1 MLASPDFLRDR
12 TDMHLTPVS
21 DPMSEILD
29 LLGARC
35 LMSGG
40 LMAGGDWSL
49 RFQRPNAIKVMAVA
63 KGGCLMLFGDRPP
76 VRLDTGDVI
85 IVDGKHPFVLT
96 TDPELKPQE
105 ATVIFADSVKGIAR
119 IGSDHDV
126 VILGGHV
133 ALDPARQA
141 LLLDVL
147 PPMVHVRHTSHEAAV
162 LQWLVKQLVRE
173 MSEDHPGGLLVTTQL
188 AQLMFVQALRAH
200 LETAGPTAGGWLKG
214 LADERIA
221 VVLRLMHGEPSRAW
235 TLEELAKAAGMSR
248 TTFALRF
255 KTVVGEAP
263 LAYLLAW
270 RMHLAERDLRDS
282 DKPVS
287 AIAFALGY
295 TSESAF
301 SNAFKRAKGHAPKRY
316 RTASRASAAR
326 ADTASSVRQMSDAL

>member
-1 MLASPDFLRDR
+1 LRDR
-12 TDMHLTPVS
+12 TGMNVTPASDPSSS

-40 LMAGGDWSL
+40 LMAGGPWSL
-49 RFQRPNAIKVMAVA
+49 RFRAPEVVKVMAVA
-63 KGGCLMLFGDRPP
+63 EGHCLMLFEKQPP
-76 VRLDTGDVI
+76 IRLNAGDVVI
-85 IVDGKHPFVLT
+85 LNGKHPFVLT
-96 TDPELKPQE
+96 TDPALTSAE
-105 ATVIFADSVKGIAR
+105 ATEVFAAAIKSIAR
-119 IGSDHDV
+119 IGDRHDA

-133 ALDPARQA
+133 ALDPTRQA

-147 PPMVHVRHTSHEAAV
+147 PPMIHVRHTSNEAAV

-173 MSEDHPGGLLVTTQL
+173 MNEDHPGGLLVTTQL
-188 AQLMFVQALRAH
+188 AQLMFVQALRTH
-200 LETAGPTAGGWLKG
+200 LETAGPLASGWLKG

-221 VVLRLMHGEPSRAW
+221 VALRLMHGEPSRAW
-235 TLEELAKAAGMSR
+235 TLGDLAKATGMSR

-255 KTVVGEAP
+255 KTLVGVAP

-270 RMHLAERDLRDS
+270 RMHLAERDLRES
-282 DKPVS
+282 ERPVS

-316 RTASRASAAR
+316 RTAAR
-326 ADTASSVRQMSDAL
+326 ANAAPASTMNSVRQMSDVF